1 MTLFNFQG
9 NALDSIK
16 VLNKPCENLLTNISF
31 EQNGITTSPSGWNV
45 WTSDSSDENTVRTE
59 YGDAYDGDYKLTFGM
74 IKSIRV
80 LYIKRIQIFRME
92 HINSQFGQR
101 QMGNRMF
108 YNFMQKLWR
117 K

>member
-1 MTLFNFQG
+1 
-9 NALDSIK
+9 
-16 VLNKPCENLLTNISF
+16 
-31 EQNGITTSPSGWNV
+31 
-45 WTSDSSDENTVRTE
+45 
-59 YGDAYDGDYKLTFGM
+59 M

-108 YNFMQKLWR
+108 YNFMQKIMEEVSLIPR
-117 K
+117 LKQVTLIGIFLV

>member
-1 MTLFNFQG
+1 
-9 NALDSIK
+9 
-16 VLNKPCENLLTNISF
+16 
-31 EQNGITTSPSGWNV
+31 
-45 WTSDSSDENTVRTE
+45 
-59 YGDAYDGDYKLTFGM
+59 M

-108 YNFMQKLWR
+108 YNFMQKIMEEVSLIPQL
-117 K
+117 KQVTLIGIFLV

>member
-1 MTLFNFQG
+1 MVMHMME
-9 NALDSIK
+9 I
-16 VLNKPCENLLTNISF
+16 TN
-31 EQNGITTSPSGWNV
+31 EH
-45 WTSDSSDENTVRTE
+45 
-59 YGDAYDGDYKLTFGM
+59 FGM

-108 YNFMQKLWR
+108 YNFMQKIMEEVSLIPR
-117 K
+117 LKQVTLIGIFLV

>member
-1 MTLFNFQG
+1 
-9 NALDSIK
+9 
-16 VLNKPCENLLTNISF
+16 
-31 EQNGITTSPSGWNV
+31 
-45 WTSDSSDENTVRTE
+45 
-59 YGDAYDGDYKLTFGM
+59 M

-108 YNFMQKLWR
+108 YNFMR
-117 K
+117 KNYGGSELDTTIETSDINWNILV